1 MDRWGWVMYVWKE
14 ITPALACYLVN
25 ANWPWYPA
33 SDRDRWGRI
42 VGLQWCNI
50 SVPIH
55 VHVHTQTQCTS
66 AQINWFMWMH
76 VDVFINPP
84 NLSTMAN
91 LGFVPQ
97 MTLMHQMDCS
107 AWVASHSGAIGQ
119 IHTWHSFVFNLSFDQ
134 IIGHGFTEGTSGF
147 WIHFTTLYPVSNRV

>member
-1 MDRWGWVMYVWKE
+1 MYVWKE

-55 VHVHTQTQCTS
+55 VHVHTQTQYTS
-66 AQINWFMWMH
+66 AQIKRFMWMH

-107 AWVASHSGAIGQ
+107 AWVASHSGAICQ
-119 IHTWHSFVFNLSFDQ
+119 IHTWRSFVFNSSFWPDHWPQ
-134 IIGHGFTEGTSGF
+134 FYKGNQ
-147 WIHFTTLYPVSNRV
+147 WILNTFYNIVSCFESCLDCLMYC